1 MDVGSSG
8 KKRTTM
14 AKLNR
19 EGKLREKRLE
29 KQARKV
35 ARRLS
40 AAGEAAEVAS
50 EPGELDT
57 ASIAPDGGAPGAAA
71 E

>member
-1 MDVGSSG
+1 VGSSG

-19 EGKLREKRLE
+19 EGKLREKRLD

-35 ARRLS
+35 ARRL
-40 AAGEAAEVAS
+40 AAARDAAEAPSGVERLDAAS
-50 EPGELDT
+50 DLHDPGT
-57 ASIAPDGGAPGAAA
+57 
-71 E
+71 